1 MGGGDA
7 DVGQIGMIVL
17 ARMNVGIIRLIE
29 REEGGSKGN

>member
-1 MGGGDA
+1 MCDA

-29 REEGGSKGN
+29 REGGGSKGN